1 VVNTEKWGLSPFIP
15 LVAAELAEDAATRA
29 DPALAPLWE
38 LLEEVKDPEIPVVS
52 VRELGVL
59 RALHREE
66 GGLRVVIT
74 PTYSGCPAMHAMAE
88 EIRAALAGA
97 GEVDVRI
104 ETRIAPAWTT
114 DWIAPEARARL
125 RGYGIAPPPACA
137 GGGEAPARVEC
148 PHCGSAR
155 TERISEYGSTACK
168 ALYRCADC
176 LEPFDH
182 FKPL

>member
-1 VVNTEKWGLSPFIP
+1 VNVEKWGQTPLIP
-15 LVAAELAEDAATRA
+15 LVAAELAEDAASRA
-29 DPALAPLWE
+29 DPALAAVWE
-38 LLEEVKDPEIPVVS
+38 LLEQVKDPEIPVVS

-59 RALHREE
+59 RALYREE

-88 EIRAALAGA
+88 EIRATLQRAGHALL
-97 GEVDVRI
+97 RI

-114 DWIAPEARARL
+114 DWIAPEARERL
-125 RGYGIAPPPACA
+125 RAYGIAPPPAHACA
-137 GGGEAPARVEC
+137 GGQPVSVVC

-155 TERISEYGSTACK
+155 TGRISEFGSTACK

-176 LEPFDH
+176 LEPFDF